1 VIEIGDLE
9 SDENMRKLTELG
21 DILSRTSLLVNES
34 SQT

>member
-9 SDENMRKLTELG
+9 PDEDMRKLTELG

-34 SQT
+34 S